1 MQGKRSPGK
10 VKRPWGCLITQGGAP
25 TPKQVGSDNSG
36 VCTDIRE
43 QRHIV
48 ISCMLFNIIS
58 SNTEETTEETCGKS
72 MRLRGG
78 VGSNLSLILPG
89 CSLLN

>member
-1 MQGKRSPGK
+1 MYKEKKKSRKGKETLGMSYNPGG
-10 VKRPWGCLITQGGAP
+10 PP

-36 VCTDIRE
+36 VFTYLRE

-48 ISCMLFNIIS
+48 TSCMLFNIIR
-58 SNTEETTEETCGKS
+58 SNTEETPEETCGKS

-89 CSLLN
+89 CFLN